1 MQRNDFFFLSNQNL
15 EKYTSLLYL
24 PSQRW
29 TKLQNSLSDED
40 INVLVQAGFVISAS
54 TFGASKST
62 VLSGPDKSLAGT
74 ATSIHNIARAAS
86 GSLEAIGG
94 QGALQNAG
102 GGGFAGL
109 KAPANSDTKAANLK
123 LSMPNTGSY
132 LKLVE
137 GARSHLLGLLSKS
150 KYNEAPLYL
159 LKERWNGGVSTK
171 NPYGRSKDPFRLI
184 VPAKTRKWKDFY
196 GLNFDWVL
204 AECLGGGLIE
214 VFNTRSVGLGV
225 RVV

>member
-1 MQRNDFFFLSNQNL
+1 M
-15 EKYTSLLYL
+15 TSAASSGSLKSILL
-24 PSQRW
+24 
-29 TKLQNSLSDED
+29 
-40 INVLVQAGFVISAS
+40 AS
-54 TFGASKST
+54 
-62 VLSGPDKSLAGT
+62 PDKSLAGT

-86 GSLEAIGG
+86 GSVEAIGG
-94 QGALQNAG
+94 QGALHNTG

-109 KAPANSDTKAANLK
+109 QAPGSFDKGIGDLK
-123 LSMPNTGSY
+123 LSLPNTGPF

-137 GARSHLLGLLSKS
+137 GARSHLITLLSKS

-171 NPYGRSKDPFRLI
+171 TPYGRSKDPFNP
-184 VPAKTRKWKDFY
+184 VTPAKTRKWKDLY
-196 GLNFDWVL
+196 GISFDWVL

-225 RVV
+225 RAI